1 MNSYSS
7 ATANAANY
15 KFYTARSIVS
25 NGYNRFDWDFRLL
38 ADSLNLQ
45 SAVDSA
51 GNLST
56 DPSGNITVKF
66 SKDIRK
72 EDGNRLLRLRISV
85 ASSNGTTGANQDLY
99 VVFLKVNNED
109 PRINNEV
116 TYSGLMN
123 PVSGIL
129 GTKCIK
135 CHNSVLFNGGYDI
148 TDYELMMSRQIVIPF
163 DIMSKMYRRT
173 NSQDPINFG
182 LSPMPANGG
191 LSATDR
197 DLIANWILSGAKDN

>member
-1 MNSYSS
+1 MLQITNSIRREVS
-7 ATANAANY
+7 
-15 KFYTARSIVS
+15 S

-38 ADSLNLQ
+38 ADSLNLM
-45 SAVDSA
+45 STTDAS
-51 GNLST
+51 GNLSSNPT
-56 DPSGNITVKF
+56 GNITAKF
-66 SKDIRK
+66 SRDIRK
-72 EDGNRLLRLRISV
+72 EDGNRLLRLRITL
-85 ASSNGTTGANQDLY
+85 ASANGTTTGAGAKQDLY
-99 VVFLKVNNED
+99 VVLLKVNNED

-148 TDYELMMSRQIVIPF
+148 TDYELMLSKKILIPF
-163 DIMSKMYRRT
+163 DTTSLMYRRT

-191 LSATDR
+191 LSDTDR
-197 DLIANWILSGAKDN
+197 DLIRQWILTGAKNN